1 MDKPDEPRQKFPHLI
16 KSLFP
21 RSRSLRS
28 KGRSSLSSSSTIP
41 TITGGVASDQ
51 GDISSS
57 SASIA
62 TTAGQSTKT
71 TVQSGEPPHNGCED
85 DSADE
90 DGSVPGRNLRTIF
103 GHDTR
108 GLRIVYD
115 PRSRGLEPVVD
126 IVLIHGLG
134 GDSYRTW
141 RHKPDIFWPI
151 DFLPQDLPEA
161 RVMTFG
167 YDADAFKFFDDP
179 VSQGSV
185 HDHALSFI
193 AEYSALR
200 SQLRQEVRRDV
211 IIIAHSLGGLV
222 AKRAISI
229 SAQSAEISL
238 RLLDASLSGIV
249 FLGTPHQGS
258 ELADYADLAGKIFR
272 LVPFNRRAINKRVLG
287 VLRPNSEGKASS
299 SSPLSRDSLTNTLR
313 SPQGAP
319 VVFLPVV
326 AKE

>member
-1 MDKPDEPRQKFPHLI
+1 MDKPDEPRQKFPHLV
-16 KSLFP
+16 KALFP
-21 RSRSLRS
+21 RSRSLGS
-28 KGRSSLSSSSTIP
+28 KGRSLLSGSSTAPTLSS
-41 TITGGVASDQ
+41 GAASEQ
-51 GDISSS
+51 GDLASG
-57 SASIA
+57 SASTA
-62 TTAGQSTKT
+62 TTAGLSTEA
-71 TVQSGEPPHNGCED
+71 TVQSGEPPLAECHS

-90 DGSVPGRNLRTIF
+90 DGDPPARNLRTIF

-115 PRSRGLEPVVD
+115 PRSRGLEPVAD

-151 DFLPQDLPEA
+151 DFLPQDLPGA
-161 RVMTFG
+161 RVMTYG

-185 HDHALSFI
+185 HDHALSFV
-193 AEYSALR
+193 AEYLALR
-200 SQLRQEVRRDV
+200 SQQRQELRRDV

-229 SAQSAEISL
+229 STQSAEVSL
-238 RLLDASLSGIV
+238 RLLDSSLSGII

-258 ELADYADLAGKIFR
+258 ELADYADLAGKILK
-272 LVPFNRRAINKRVLG
+272 LVPFNRRTINKRVLG
-287 VLRPNSEGKASS
+287 VLRPNSEGKV
-299 SSPLSRDSLTNTLR
+299 LSRLHLSKGSLINTIL
-313 SPQGAP
+313 SPEGTA

-326 AKE
+326 AKK